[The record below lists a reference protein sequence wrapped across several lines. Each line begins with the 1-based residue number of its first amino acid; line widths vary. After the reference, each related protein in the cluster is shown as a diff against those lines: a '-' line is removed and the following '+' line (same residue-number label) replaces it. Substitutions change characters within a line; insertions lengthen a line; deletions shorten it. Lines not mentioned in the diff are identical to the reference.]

1 MVKVNNKNT
10 RKRCEMCPGR
20 NYAEKKCLGKF
31 QGGKFSEKGVLFR
44 GNCSGVVVFGEIIQG

>member
-1 MVKVNNKNT
+1 
-10 RKRCEMCPGR
+10 MCPGR